1 MPMTGRER
9 FRLALAHQEPD
20 RIPYTDAPWE
30 TAIARWQGEG
40 MLPEVA
46 VRDYFGFEEQ
56 RFGSDVSLRLPEKTL
71 EETDQYTIVQDA
83 NGAVKKTWKQ
93 ATSVPEYQD
102 FVVKTR
108 QDWERLG
115 SRSREFS
122 PDRVGPHLVD
132 NLMAAREN
140 GRFTNFFA
148 HIGFNQAIYMVRMET
163 MLMALIDDPAWA
175 FEILDF
181 TAEMAIQGAREMIRR
196 GAVFDGAF
204 VADDMGSRKGPMF
217 SPRIYEELVQPC
229 HAKVCGFF
237 AEHDLPVIL
246 HSCGNIMELVPGI
259 IDAGFACLQPL
270 EVKAGMDLVEL
281 KRRYGERLAL
291 MGGLDART
299 LVDVARMRE
308 ELERKIPAAMEGGG
322 YILHSDHSI
331 PDNVPLANF
340 REFIRYGLE
349 LGTYR

>member
-1 MPMTGRER
+1 MTGRER
-9 FRLALAHQEPD
+9 FRLALSHREPD
-20 RIPYTDAPWE
+20 RIPFSDAPWE
-30 TAIARWQGEG
+30 TTLARWRGEG
-40 MLPEVA
+40 MPPEV
-46 VRDYFGFEEQ
+46 VVKDFFGFEEQ
-56 RFGSDVSLRLPEKTL
+56 RFGPDVSLRLPEKTL
-71 EETDQYTIVQDA
+71 AETDQYTIVQDA
-83 NGAVKKTWKQ
+83 NGAVKRTWKH

-102 FVVKTR
+102 FAVKSR
-108 QDWERLG
+108 QDWQRLG
-115 SRSREFS
+115 ARSREFS

-132 NLMAAREN
+132 SLMAAREN

-148 HIGFNQAIYMVRMET
+148 HIGFNQAIYMMPMET
-163 MLMALIDDPAWA
+163 MLMALVDDPAWA
-175 FEILDF
+175 AEILDF
-181 TAEMAIQGAREMIRR
+181 TADMAIQGAREMIRR

-204 VADDMGSRKGPMF
+204 VADDMGCRKGPMF

-229 HAKVCGFF
+229 HARVCEFF
-237 AEHDLPVIL
+237 AGQGLPVIL
-246 HSCGNIMELVPGI
+246 HSCGNIIELVPSI

-291 MGGLDART
+291 MGGLDARS
-299 LVDVARMRE
+299 LVDVERMRE
-308 ELERKIPAAMEGGG
+308 ELSRKIPVAMEGGG

-340 REFIRYGLE
+340 QQFIDCGLE